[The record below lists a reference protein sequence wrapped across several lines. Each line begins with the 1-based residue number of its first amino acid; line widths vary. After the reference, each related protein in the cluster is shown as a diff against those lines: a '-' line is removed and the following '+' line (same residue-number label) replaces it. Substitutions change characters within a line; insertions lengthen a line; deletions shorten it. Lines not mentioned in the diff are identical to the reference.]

1 MNSVCVAVSGK
12 TVFSGD
18 SVRVWTREGG
28 GEGEV
33 TDMDKGIIIQGMSW
47 ECR

>member
-1 MNSVCVAVSGK
+1 MNSICVAVSGK

-18 SVRVWTREGG
+18 SVGEVRVWTREGG

-33 TDMDKGIIIQGMSW
+33 TDMDKGIIIQGRS
-47 ECR
+47 